1 MKETQIVNPFLRLYR
16 YARPYRRKLYMSVV
30 LAWLVAFFWGVNLS
44 MTFLVVKVFLQ
55 GQTVGQYVDEEIS
68 LAHDEITKRTNTLK
82 RLDGKQSELDAIS
95 DLDNEKSPAAPTKTA
110 SVVEETPNVHPD
122 SPDVLKDKARQQER
136 LSKASRR
143 LLVLTWIKA
152 HVVPYL
158 PHDHFDLYALIL
170 AALLLAT
177 VLKGLCMFAQEVLIG
192 SVVEL
197 TAISLRKHCFRRAL
211 ALDYQT
217 VLLTGTPELM
227 SRFTYD
233 LSAMT
238 NGLKLMGGK
247 VVREPL
253 KALACIGI
261 AMYFSWQLTLLSLLL
276 APIGAVIFY
285 RLGRKLKQASRRL
298 MESMSRIYKT
308 LEETLSST
316 KIVIAFN
323 GGRRHRQRFHRENK
337 EYYSKAM
344 KIVTID
350 SLTSPLT
357 EFMGLFAASLALLP
371 GAYLVLRGTREIW
384 GITLAFEPMRVEHLS
399 SFYIALAGIIDPA
412 RKLSTIFSKIKN
424 SSAAAERIFQFIDK
438 QALVTEPAEPKP
450 MPRHCR
456 SIEFHKVSFS
466 YARNDGDRSR
476 RIQVLDCVDLEVR
489 VGEVIVVVGENGSGK
504 STLVNFLPRFYDPD
518 SGSVLID
525 GVDIR
530 DVRTRDLRSHI
541 GVVTQ
546 ETLLF
551 DESITDNIRYGKL
564 TATDEQI
571 ADAARRAHVSQFVEQ
586 LQDGFDTI
594 VGERGGRL
602 SGGQRQRIALAR
614 AIVRN
619 PDILIL
625 DEATSAID
633 STSERLIHETLRD
646 FAVGRTTFIIT
657 HTVSQSI
664 LDFVTRIVV
673 MEQGR
678 MIAVGPHDDLIRT
691 CPSYQRLFRAQMQ
704 QRGAD
709 RTADNG
715 APLPG
720 VIVQPM
726 AADELMSDGGHS
738 SNPLEPHILRLHV
751 AQSDAARDEIEREL
765 AGPEGPHNVR
775 GTGS

>member
-1 MKETQIVNPFLRLYR
+1 MKDTQVVNPFLRLYR
-16 YARPYRRKLYMSVV
+16 YAYPHRRKLYLSVV

-55 GQTVGQYVDEEIS
+55 GQTVGQYIDEEIS
-68 LAHDEITKRTNTLK
+68 FAHDEIAKRTNTLK
-82 RLDGKQSELDAIS
+82 HLDGAPSEPNTVS
-95 DLDNEKSPAAPTKTA
+95 DHDNQERPAVLKETSKI
-110 SVVEETPNVHPD
+110 VEEA
-122 SPDVLKDKARQQER
+122 PDVLKDKARQQER

-143 LLVLTWIKA
+143 LLILTWIKS

-177 VLKGLCMFAQEVLIG
+177 VLKGLCIFAQDVLIG

-211 ALDYQT
+211 SLDYQS

-253 KALACIGI
+253 KALTCIGI

-276 APIGAVIFY
+276 APIAAVTFY

-337 EYYSKAM
+337 EYFAKAM
-344 KIVTID
+344 KIVRID
-350 SLTSPLT
+350 SLTSPMT

-371 GAYLVLRGTREIW
+371 GAYLVLRDTREIW
-384 GITLAFEPMRVEHLS
+384 GITLASEPMRVEHLS

-412 RKLSTIFSKIKN
+412 RKLSTIFSKMKN

-438 QALVTEPAEPKP
+438 QSLVTEPAEPKP

-466 YARNDGDRSR
+466 YARHDGDRSR
-476 RIQVLDCVDLEVR
+476 RVQVLDCVELEVR
-489 VGEVIVVVGENGSGK
+489 AGEVIVVVGENGSGK

-518 SGSVLID
+518 SGSVLVD

-551 DESITDNIRYGKL
+551 DESIADNIRYGKL
-564 TATDEQI
+564 TATEEEI
-571 ADAARRAHVSQFVEQ
+571 ANAARRAHVSQFVEQ
-586 LQDGFDTI
+586 MQDGFNTL

-614 AIVRN
+614 AILRN

-691 CPSYQRLFRAQMQ
+691 CPAYQRLFRAQMQ

-709 RTADNG
+709 RTAGNG
-715 APLPG
+715 APQPG
-720 VIVQPM
+720 VFARSE
-726 AADELMSDGGHS
+726 AADETMSDEGHS
-738 SNPLEPHILRLHV
+738 SNPPEPHILRLHV
-751 AQSDAARDEIEREL
+751 AQSDAARDEIEQEL